1 MQYLVWD
8 EEQESREH
16 VVNLFRETMGCDYL
30 GNMIDRVGS
39 RNIDVD
45 LSRSFLNFDV
55 S

>member
-16 VVNLFRETMGCDYL
+16 VVKLFRETLGYDYL
-30 GNMIDRVGS
+30 GNRIDRVGS

-45 LSRSFLNFDV
+45 LSRSFLNFDI